1 MAGEWR
7 KNRRRRNRG
16 RQIEEEKEKKKRK
29 ERERE
34 RERESQRDRESE
46 GQRAGTQEKR
56 EKDSIER
63 EGLAIFAWR
72 KGGKHTGSVPSAQL
86 G

>member
-7 KNRRRRNRG
+7 KNRRRRKIGKTDREG
-16 RQIEEEKEKKKRK
+16 EREEKK
-29 ERERE
+29 E
-34 RERESQRDRESE
+34 RERESQRVRQSE

-56 EKDSIER
+56 FDRKRGVSDQW
-63 EGLAIFAWR
+63 WR